1 MSDFVQV
8 FALVALILTVA
19 ALAAGLVERSPLSFP
34 LMFLAIGF
42 VLGKSG
48 LGLIDITTQDEAL
61 GVVATLTLSLVL
73 SSTPP
78 SCSSASWGGGGW
90 CRSWCSSP
98 DGADHRLEHRTAGAA
113 VRLRLGTCP
122 HRGAVLASTDP
133 VVLREIVRDERIP
146 RSVRQVLRIEA
157 GMNDIVVLPIVLI
170 LIAVAVGGM
179 QSVAGWAEFLA
190 RLLLVGPL
198 LGLAIGGA
206 GAWLMKQ
213 VDRMGSIRREY
224 QALYVVGLVL
234 ASYTAAVAAGG
245 DGFLSAFAAGVSVVL
260 LNQKLCDYFLE
271 YGEVTSEMAMMAA
284 FVLFGALLSGI
295 WDTVPLVRAL
305 LMSALVI
312 LAIRPGVL
320 GLVLSRARMSRE
332 AHAFIAWF
340 GPRGL
345 NSLLC
350 CVGRGSGRGSGAEML
365 LGVVGVV
372 VLVSVTLH
380 GASASPASAW
390 YGRRASKETLVEE
403 RESTAAGLFVHEE
416 VGRQHDR
423 AGDAVPAPVRPQSA
437 LVLDVR
443 SRSSYEGD
451 GQQIPRSVRVLPD
464 QIAEWVRDLPRHRLA
479 VSTAPATTRRPAP
492 ARAAATVPRLRRGG
506 PEGGIETWRKLYPT
520 EPTTVRRRALTPQ
533 PWSAPELRQ
542 SVLTGT
548 CLRSST

>member
-48 LGLIDITTQDEAL
+48 LGLIDITTHDEAL

-73 SSTPP
+73 FLDATKLQLSELGRRWLVPFLVLVPGTGLIIAL
-78 SCSSASWGGGGW
+78 SAGPLVLLFGFGW
-90 CRSWCSSP
+90 VLALI
-98 DGADHRLEHRTAGAA
+98 G
-113 VRLRLGTCP
+113 
-122 HRGAVLASTDP
+122 GAVLASTDP

-146 RSVRQVLRIEA
+146 RSVRQILRIEA
-157 GMNDIVVLPIVLI
+157 GMNDIVVLPVVLI

-179 QSVAGWAEFLA
+179 HSVGGWADFLA

-206 GAWLMKQ
+206 GAWLMGQ
-213 VDRMGSIRREY
+213 VDRMTSIRREY

-234 ASYTAAVAAGG
+234 ASYTAATAAGG
-245 DGFLSAFAAGVSVVL
+245 DGFLSAFAAGVAVVV
-260 LNQKLCDYFLE
+260 LNQKLCDCFLE

-305 LMSALVI
+305 LMSALVV

-345 NSLLC
+345 NSLLL
-350 CVGRGSGRGSGAEML
+350 VLVVAQAEVPGAEML

-380 GASASPASAW
+380 GASAAPASAW

-403 RESTAAGLFVHEE
+403 RESTAAGLFVHDE
-416 VGRQHDR
+416 VD
-423 AGDAVPAPVRPQSA
+423 VNMIAPEMLYQLLSGPNPP

-464 QIAEWVRDLPRHRLA
+464 QIAEWVQDLPRHRLA
-479 VSTAPATTRRPAP
+479 VVYCTCHNEATS
-492 ARAAATVPRLRRGG
+492 ARAAQQLRYRGFDAVALK
-506 PEGGIETWRKLYPT
+506 GGFETWRSLYPT
-520 EPTTVRRRALTPQ
+520 EPTTLEEEGAYPAAVERA
-533 PWSAPELRQ
+533 
-542 SVLTGT
+542 
-548 CLRSST
+548 